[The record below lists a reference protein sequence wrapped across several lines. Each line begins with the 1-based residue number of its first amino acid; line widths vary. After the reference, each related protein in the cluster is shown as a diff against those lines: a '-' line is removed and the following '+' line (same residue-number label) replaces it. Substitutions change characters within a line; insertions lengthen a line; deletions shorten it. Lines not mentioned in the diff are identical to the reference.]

1 MFVPL
6 LIIGAVGAVAHFE
19 PCAGVDPNLNHL
31 HQWCCCLAL
40 TRLYGAADSDC
51 LIMRTAAS
59 GSPAWRV
66 LAAVV
71 PVLFSMA
78 RGGGG
83 VLGRV
88 RRQKGGD
95 SRRVGKVF
103 VRACID
109 HTYTAWNSLL
119 PKLARSSE
127 LLMNSPANPV
137 LRLATQGGSSCS
149 RQRDQARRS
158 FCSSVEGH

>member
-40 TRLYGAADSDC
+40 TRLHGAADGDC

-59 GSPAWRV
+59 GSPAWRL

-78 RGGGG
+78 
-83 VLGRV
+83 
-88 RRQKGGD
+88 KGWR
-95 SRRVGKVF
+95 RRVGPCEATEGRWFTARGEGVF
-103 VRACID
+103 AGMYRPHV
-109 HTYTAWNSLL
+109 HGV
-119 PKLARSSE
+119 E
-127 LLMNSPANPV
+127 LVA
-137 LRLATQGGSSCS
+137 A
-149 RQRDQARRS
+149 QA
-158 FCSSVEGH
+158 GA